1 MLTETLTPQK
11 LPVLQDMEELFQL
24 VSVKNRCIQQ
34 LPIEHASLLFLT
46 CEHLEVKSSWKN
58 LYLPVCM
65 GAKTP
70 QSTALCILSDGT
82 LLPLITRSTSAA
94 ITCRWQED
102 SFLCSTPS
110 PRMVRGMGKG
120 RKITTTFCS
129 PDGLCSKQEWCFH
142 YKMETNTQLQ
152 EKSLSFLQ
160 LPTMFSLDKHF
171 NPVCFVNGQ

>member
-58 LYLPVCM
+58 LHLPVCM

-70 QSTALCILSDGT
+70 QSTALCILSNGT
-82 LLPLITRSTSAA
+82 LLPLIT
-94 ITCRWQED
+94 IQEEIG
-102 SFLCSTPS
+102 SYNIQ
-110 PRMVRGMGKG
+110 VARGQFSVQHPISKDGG
-120 RKITTTFCS
+120 RGGERK
-129 PDGLCSKQEWCFH
+129 EH
-142 YKMETNTQLQ
+142 YYHIL
-152 EKSLSFLQ
+152 LS
-160 LPTMFSLDKHF
+160 
-171 NPVCFVNGQ
+171 